1 MKVKLANRLFW
12 RALVPVAV
20 AVLPVVLLLSSLRTM
35 SELGS
40 QRTVYLRSRAA
51 AVAGRLESVAAES
64 PESALFELLGQDEPA
79 LVDLRILD
87 RNEAGGALDALWE
100 GRELFR
106 TENATAQGVPVFRT
120 YVPVHAAGGLRVARI
135 DLDAGA
141 ADFLVEHAR
150 HNVIVATVSG
160 LALVLLSWYA
170 VWAGRRAARLEVRQ
184 LELEHM
190 AQLGEMSAVLAHEIR
205 NPLGTIK
212 GFAQLLAEQRGGTST
227 ELVEPILSET
237 GRLENLVRDLLL
249 YGRPPAPAP
258 RWAAWKETR
267 AALEAHVSHLAR
279 EAGVEVVLDE
289 AGIAW
294 ETDPQLLQQALLNL
308 VRNAVEAAGGSP
320 GGRVRVEVSRPES
333 GGVTVA
339 VSDNGP
345 GIPPRVREN
354 LFKPFFTTK
363 ANGTGLGLSI
373 TRALVRSLGG
383 ELRLEDAAPAGTV
396 ARLIFPSAS
405 PREESN

>member
-1 MKVKLANRLFW
+1 M
-12 RALVPVAV
+12 PVAV
-20 AVLPVVLLLSSLRTM
+20 AVLPVVLLLSSLRTL

-51 AVAGRLESVAAES
+51 AVAGRLEPMAQAT
-64 PESALFELLGQDEPA
+64 PEGDLFELLAQDEPA

-87 RNEAGGALDALWE
+87 RSAAGAALDALWE

-106 TENATAQGVPVFRT
+106 TENSTAQGVPVFRT
-120 YVPVHAAGGLRVARI
+120 YVPVHTADGLRVARI

-141 ADFLVEHAR
+141 ADFLVVHAR
-150 HNVIVATVSG
+150 HNVIVSTVSG
-160 LALVLLSWYA
+160 VALVLLALYA
-170 VWAGRRAARLEVRQ
+170 VWASRRAARLEVRQ

-212 GFAQLLAEQRGGTST
+212 GFAQLLAEQRGGQPA
-227 ELVEPILSET
+227 ELIEPILSET
-237 GRLENLVRDLLL
+237 GRLERLVRDLLL
-249 YGRPPAPAP
+249 YGRPPAPAL
-258 RWAAWKETR
+258 RWAEWRETR

-279 EAGVEVVLDE
+279 EAGVEVVLEE
-289 AGIAW
+289 ANVAW
-294 ETDPQLLQQALLNL
+294 QTDPQLLEQALLNL
-308 VRNAVEAAGGSP
+308 LRNAVEAAGGRP
-320 GGRVRVEVSRPES
+320 GGRVRVEVSRPAA
-333 GGVTVA
+333 GGVAVA

-373 TRALVRSLGG
+373 TRALVRALGG
-383 ELRLEDAAPAGTV
+383 DLRIDDAAPAGTV
-396 ARLIFPSAS
+396 ARMVFPDAS
-405 PREESN
+405 PRGASDSR